1 MVFKLGL
8 QGCRH
13 GGGQLRAG
21 GQQDRGCQGVVLGL
35 GQQVGGHLIGPGAV
49 VGDHQH
55 LTGPCQRIDC
65 HAAVDRF
72 FGQGHVEVA
81 GAADHVDPGN
91 GGGTEG
97 QGPDRLGAPNPINL
111 LDPGQVGRR
120 QHGFMGLAAGAWG
133 RHHHEPLHP
142 GYPRR
147 HSIHQHGAGVRS
159 PPPRHV

>member
-1 MVFKLGL
+1 M
-8 QGCRH
+8 
-13 GGGQLRAG
+13 
-21 GQQDRGCQGVVLGL
+21 LGL
-35 GQQVGGHLIGPGAV
+35 GQQVGGHLVCPGAV

-97 QGPDRLGAPNPINL
+97 QGADRLGAPNPIHL
-111 LDPGQVGRR
+111 LDPGQVGGR

-159 PPPRHV
+159 PPPRHI